1 MVDTG
6 GDRRVYVRAIELHRM
21 IVFARVRVQGA
32 RCSAMWQG
40 ARPGRDQSR
49 ERGFGTARSAH
60 APGSVRG
67 VGCYH
72 PSTHCPSGVTRVRGS
87 RASTVAYDQPAG
99 RSGRNVGVAR
109 RPRSTHASTSLSR
122 RVRPPA
128 ALGCDR
134 AAAGSLRVQRGAQ
147 VYVFMKVHLLRAISE
162 VGRGAGVR
170 SGKT

>member
-67 VGCYH
+67 VGYYH
-72 PSTHCPSGVTRVRGS
+72 PSTLSFRYPSGVTRVRGS
-87 RASTVAYDQPAG
+87 RASTVYETRT
-99 RSGRNVGVAR
+99 RSESMSESRGAR
-109 RPRSTHASTSLSR
+109 GPGPHMLATSPCR

-134 AAAGSLRVQRGAQ
+134 AAAGSLGPAVSSLC
-147 VYVFMKVHLLRAISE
+147 VYESSSASRDTSE
-162 VGRGAGVR
+162 VRPGPVR
-170 SGKT
+170 